1 MEQPSQSLPIY
12 PLRTRIENDRRE
24 VWDILRKKW
33 MVLTPE
39 EFVRQCLIHWLVEEK
54 GYPTGL
60 ISIERGLKY
69 NSLQKRY
76 DLCVYDRN
84 GNPLV
89 SMECKA
95 PGIPLDQSV
104 VLQLVT
110 YNSQLNA
117 PHLLITN
124 GDAVLFFSLNAE
136 GRFVRREEVL
146 SWGEVGI

>member
-12 PLRTRIENDRRE
+12 PLRTRVENDRRE
-24 VWDILRKKW
+24 VWDMLRKKW

-39 EFVRQCLIHWLVEEK
+39 EFVRQCLIHWLVNEK

-76 DLCVYDRN
+76 DLCVYDRK
-84 GNPLV
+84 GQPLI

-95 PGIPLDQSV
+95 PGIALDQGV
-104 VLQLVT
+104 AMQLMT

-117 PHLLITN
+117 PHLLLTN
-124 GDAVLFFSLNAE
+124 GDRVLFFSLGEE
-136 GRFVRREEVL
+136 GRFDIRGEVPD
-146 SWGEVGI
+146 WGEFF